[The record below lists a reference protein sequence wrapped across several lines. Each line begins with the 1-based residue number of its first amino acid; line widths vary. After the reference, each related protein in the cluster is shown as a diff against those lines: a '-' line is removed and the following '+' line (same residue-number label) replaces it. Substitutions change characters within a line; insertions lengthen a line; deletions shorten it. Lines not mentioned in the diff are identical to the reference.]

1 MALGSSGDG
10 EFISKYEKE
19 TEGSDKTKRSVKE
32 SDETR
37 SGNKMLLPVAQKI
50 AKRSAGILTKAQKR
64 DKTAATTGAVRGP
77 QDLEVEFEFSW
88 PPFDSICLLLVPLAS
103 F

>member
-1 MALGSSGDG
+1 MISVLSDWFFPRTAHPKFEYKRMALGSSGDG

-77 QDLEVEFEFSW
+77 QDLEV
-88 PPFDSICLLLVPLAS
+88 
-103 F
+103 